1 LLCDTPDQTAVRTA
15 FASDASD
22 RELAKRFGC
31 SHMAVGRHR
40 RRHIVAPLQSAVA
53 ALQQLRS
60 VEVGSRLAGLPG
72 FEERLERVASIAEA
86 AGSPTGVAALAGHQ
100 RD

>member
-1 LLCDTPDQTAVRTA
+1 MPRRCLLCDFPDQTAVRTA

-53 ALQQLRS
+53 PSIRA
-60 VEVGSRLAGLPG
+60 
-72 FEERLERVASIAEA
+72 ERN
-86 AGSPTGVAALAGHQ
+86 G
-100 RD
+100 